1 MAEVTFL
8 AQARADVS
16 PEQAWAVVC
25 DTARYAEWVAGT
37 EAVTQTDGPAR
48 PGSSYAEVNPM
59 LGPWK
64 ARTTWRVVEFDAPR
78 RQVHRTVDIPLVREL
93 LVTMEAEEAPG
104 GCELAI
110 TLSATS
116 SHGPLGAALFKLL
129 AGRTRRDN
137 ERTVANLAAR
147 VTALAPTTKPGA
159 GRGA

>member
-1 MAEVTFL
+1 MARVTFE
-8 AQARADVS
+8 ARARAEAP

-37 EAVTQTDGPAR
+37 EAVTRTDGPAR
-48 PGSSYAEVNPM
+48 LGSSYAEVNPM

-64 ARTTWRVVEFDAPR
+64 AKTSWTVVEFDAPH
-78 RQVHRTVDIPLVREL
+78 RQVHRTVDIPLVREF
-93 LVTMEAEEAPG
+93 LVTMEVKEAPG

-110 TLSATS
+110 TLSAMS

-147 VTALAPTTKPGA
+147 VTALAP
-159 GRGA
+159 